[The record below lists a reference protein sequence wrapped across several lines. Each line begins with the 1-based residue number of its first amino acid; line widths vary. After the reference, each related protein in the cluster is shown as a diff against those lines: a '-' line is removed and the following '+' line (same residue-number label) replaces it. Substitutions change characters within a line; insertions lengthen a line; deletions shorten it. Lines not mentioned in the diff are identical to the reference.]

1 MNRMLIALAA
11 LAGSAALAAPA
22 SATEYIYGFSGDPW
36 TLSINGTPH
45 VSADTGWINSIGV
58 HSAGNPNYITG
69 DLSGTFYNNYVVFNL
84 SRLGAIGTI
93 TSLRLTLNTATAFL
107 PNGPRRYSLY
117 HVLASAASLY
127 ADRAGGDPMGIAL
140 YDDLGDG
147 AVYGGQSFTGLV
159 PPDNGLLT
167 ITLNAA
173 AIAEAQSQLGHGNFI
188 LGGSLNL
195 PGQAGLNA
203 VPEPAAWALMIA
215 GFGLIGGAMRRHS
228 SFRQNCA
235 KMRQGVFL

>member
-11 LAGSAALAAPA
+11 LAGSAALASPA

-45 VSADTGWINSIGV
+45 ISADTGWINSAGV

-69 DLSGTFYNNYVVFNL
+69 DLGGTFYNNYGVFNL
-84 SRLGAIGTI
+84 SRLGALGTI

-127 ADRAGGDPMGIAL
+127 ADRAGGDPMGVSL
-140 YDDLGDG
+140 YNDLGDG
-147 AVYGGQSFTGLV
+147 VGYGGQSFTDFV

-173 AIAEAQSQLGHGNFI
+173 AIAQAQNQLGRGNFI

-195 PGQAGLNA
+195 SDQAGLNA
-203 VPEPAAWALMIA
+203 VPEPGAWGLMII
-215 GFGLIGGAMRRHS
+215 GFGLVGGAMRRRS
-228 SFRQNCA
+228 PSRQNCV